1 MKRRSSRKRKGGY
14 RKVARTYYIQRGGT
28 RL

>member
-1 MKRRSSRKRKGGY
+1 MKRRTSRKKRGGY

>member
-1 MKRRSSRKRKGGY
+1 MRRRTSRKKRGGY
-14 RKVARTYYIQRGGT
+14 RKVSRNYYIQRGGT

>member
-14 RKVARTYYIQRGGT
+14 RKASRTYYISRGGT

>member
-1 MKRRSSRKRKGGY
+1 MKRRSSRKKRGGY
-14 RKVARTYYIQRGGT
+14 RKVARTYYIQRGGI

>member
-1 MKRRSSRKRKGGY
+1 MKRRKSRKRKGGY
-14 RKVARTYYIQRGGT
+14 RKVARNYYIQRGGT

>member
-1 MKRRSSRKRKGGY
+1 MRRRTSRKKRGGY
-14 RKVARTYYIQRGGT
+14 RKVARNYYIQRGGT

>member
-1 MKRRSSRKRKGGY
+1 MKRRMSRKRKGGY
-14 RKVARTYYIQRGGT
+14 RKVARNYYIQRGGT

>member
-1 MKRRSSRKRKGGY
+1 MKRRMSRKRKGGY
-14 RKVARTYYIQRGGT
+14 RKVNRNYYIQRGGT

>member
-1 MKRRSSRKRKGGY
+1 MRRRTSRKKRGGY